1 MSKEEAEEI
10 ARGEK
15 TEGEVLLLLLSFR
28 GRRDEAEQQEALVV
42 AVAPLN
48 ISSSSSSFFPQ
59 NKNKALFGGKS
70 LSKKSRGQKMTKTL
84 NYILEKKW
92 GETGKSERI
101 PKRD

>member
-48 ISSSSSSFFPQ
+48 ISSSSSFFPQ